1 MSEEEF
7 PTWGDVG
14 RELARK
20 AREYAPFIVTGW
32 VIAALLCLALSAV
45 L

>member
-1 MSEEEF
+1 MSENDF
-7 PTWGDVG
+7 PTWGDVR

-20 AREYAPFIVTGW
+20 AREYAPFIVAGW
-32 VIAALLCLALSAV
+32 AMAVLLCLVLSAA

>member
-1 MSEEEF
+1 MSENDF

-14 RELARK
+14 RELART
-20 AREYAPFIVTGW
+20 AREYAPFIVAGW
-32 VIAALLCLALSAV
+32 AIAVILGLALSAA